1 MAIFRGV
8 GGSGDSSDN
17 SFLQEVTAQASA
29 ASASAVL
36 AQASANSILTLTA
49 ATGDAGTNVSY
60 NASTGVLTVP
70 RGADGTDASVTAA
83 NVTSVLTGGTGI
95 SIASNG
101 TITNDS
107 PDQTVAL
114 TGAGGT
120 SVTGTYPNFT
130 ITSSSTLTDAQI
142 KTAYENNADTNAFTD
157 ADHTKLDGI
166 EASADV
172 TDTANVTAAGALMDS
187 EVTNLA
193 QVKAFDSSDY
203 ATSAQGTLA
212 TNALPKAGGQMTGN
226 ITFSGTQTVDGRD
239 LSVDGTKLDALE
251 QTFSSRFSHF
261 FNAALNLYTTLST
274 LGYTYQTKE
283 TTNSKNTV
291 DLTLETRH
299 QDLYDTNDAEYYVS
313 LTAPDPSDED
323 TVFLGNI
330 AGVVSDTTKGKKIGY
345 FTGDKTKYFSE
356 YCGLAIISN
365 GTGTLNTNGLS
376 YYYDATNDR
385 TYMGVHLYQTNN
397 FNTDS
402 GIYVHPFDWETSGTV
417 LNGTV
422 TPLDAAVYDGTVDSV
437 HTKKH
442 YLGYFKSDVELE
454 IRAQEPSANTDGNN
468 VTIKI
473 VEGAINQVQD

>member
-1 MAIFRGV
+1 MLLV
-8 GGSGDSSDN
+8 S
-17 SFLQEVTAQASA
+17 LQA
-29 ASASAVL
+29 AL
-36 AQASANSILTLTA
+36 
-49 ATGDAGTNVSY
+49 VS
-60 NASTGVLTVP
+60 L
-70 RGADGTDASVTAA
+70 
-83 NVTSVLTGGTGI
+83 
-95 SIASNG
+95 ASNG

-157 ADHTKLDGI
+157 ADHTKLDDI
-166 EASADV
+166 EANADV
-172 TDTANVTAAGALMDS
+172 TDATNVTAAGALMDS

-261 FNAALNLYTTLST
+261 FNAALNLSTTLAT

-402 GIYVHPFDWETSGTV
+402 NIYVHPFDWETSGTV